1 ATTEFIRYIRA
12 ERAVAEYSGSRG
24 GLHVLGERHVAD
36 NGKRQLAV
44 TLVHVV
50 MALGNLAFVASGV
63 PCHSDRVR
71 NIFAYHE
78 AILIS
83 QRYTHG
89 PICEKLEQLARRVE
103 VDRGQLVDAP
113 QLASV

>member
-1 ATTEFIRYIRA
+1 
-12 ERAVAEYSGSRG
+12 
-24 GLHVLGERHVAD
+24 
-36 NGKRQLAV
+36 V

-113 QLASV
+113 QVASEGEVGDLVRRDRPGGSKVEHRRRVGTAE